1 MLAAV
6 PLRGPLDRGSR
17 RILGEPGARAGG
29 RSIGVFCTTGESA
42 MIEVAGLRFDISGA
56 EEFLPAADL
65 DALAPRVTEIAAELE
80 AGSGPGSDYLGWLD
94 LPADVTDDDF
104 AALEMSAQRARADSE
119 VYVVIGIGGS
129 YLGARAVLEA
139 LGPDGG
145 APWVKFAGTS
155 LGSGAMA
162 RLLASIAD
170 KELRLCVIS
179 KSGTT
184 LEPAL
189 AFRMLRAVMLDRYG
203 REETARRIT
212 VVTDAQKGALRQMA
226 AAEQYESFTIPDDV
240 GGRFSVLTPVGLL
253 PLAVAGVD
261 IRRLVA
267 GAAAMRR
274 ACRGDDLNT
283 NPAHLY
289 AACRHALY
297 KRGYTIEI
305 LSTFSAGLQL
315 VQEWWKQLFGESEGK
330 GGHGT
335 FPASAVF
342 TTDLHSLGQ
351 YIQDGRRQLL
361 ETFLTVT
368 EEVPQLT
375 VPAAGPDAAAG
386 LDGLDYLVGRPLDE
400 INHKAF
406 AGTRRAHIAG
416 GVPCLGIELARLD
429 APTLG
434 GLIYLF
440 EKAVAV
446 SGRLLGVNPFD
457 QPGVET
463 YKREMFDLLG
473 RP

>member
-1 MLAAV
+1 M
-6 PLRGPLDRGSR
+6 
-17 RILGEPGARAGG
+17 IEAGG
-29 RSIGVFCTTGESA
+29 LS
-42 MIEVAGLRFDISGA
+42 LDISGA
-56 EEFLPAADL
+56 EDFLPHREL
-65 DALAPRVTEIAAELE
+65 ERLEPRVAEIAAEL
-80 AGSGPGSDYLGWLD
+80 AARSGPGSDYLGWLD
-94 LPADVTDDDF
+94 LPQNLTEDDF
-104 AALEMSAQRARADSE
+104 AALEASARRARADSE

-139 LGPDGG
+139 LGPDRD

-155 LGSGAMA
+155 LSSGAMA
-162 RLLASIAD
+162 RLLTSIAD
-170 KELRLCVIS
+170 QELRLCVIS

-189 AFRMLRAVMLDRYG
+189 AFRMLRAAMLERYG
-203 REETARRIT
+203 PRETARRIT
-212 VVTDAQKGALRQMA
+212 VVTDAQQGALRQMA
-226 AAEQYESFTIPDDV
+226 TAERYESFAIPEDV

-261 IRRLVA
+261 IRGLVA
-267 GAAAMRR
+267 GADTMRR
-274 ACRGDDLNT
+274 ACHGSDLAG

-297 KRGYTIEI
+297 QKGYTVEI
-305 LSTFSAGLQL
+305 LSTFTSGLHL
-315 VQEWWKQLFGESEGK
+315 IQEWWKQLFGESEGK

-361 ETFLTVT
+361 ETFLTVGT
-368 EEVPQLT
+368 EVPQLT
-375 VPAAGPDAAAG
+375 VPAAGADAAAAATAD
-386 LDGLDYLVGRPLDE
+386 LDGLGYLVGRSLDE
-400 INHKAF
+400 INHQAF
-406 AGTRRAHIAG
+406 VGTRRAHIAG
-416 GVPCLGIELARLD
+416 GVPCLGIEMARLD

-457 QPGVET
+457 QPGVEM
-463 YKREMFDLLG
+463 YKQEMFRLLG